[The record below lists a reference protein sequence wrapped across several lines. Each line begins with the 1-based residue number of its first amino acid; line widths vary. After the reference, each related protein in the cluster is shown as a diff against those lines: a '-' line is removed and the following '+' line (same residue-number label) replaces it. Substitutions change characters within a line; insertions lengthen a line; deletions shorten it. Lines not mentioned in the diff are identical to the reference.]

1 MAHRVYSWVRQRRI
15 AAGQTQEEVSELL
28 GISQAQYS
36 RLERGQV
43 AMKLDTLFRLGEI
56 IGFEPKDAVAS
67 ADADDLIAAS
77 A

>member
-1 MAHRVYSWVRQRRI
+1 MAHRVHSWVRQQRI
-15 AAGQTQEEVSELL
+15 AAGQTQEEVSERL

-56 IGFEPKDAVAS
+56 IGFQAKDALAS
-67 ADADDLIAAS
+67 ADTDEPIAAS